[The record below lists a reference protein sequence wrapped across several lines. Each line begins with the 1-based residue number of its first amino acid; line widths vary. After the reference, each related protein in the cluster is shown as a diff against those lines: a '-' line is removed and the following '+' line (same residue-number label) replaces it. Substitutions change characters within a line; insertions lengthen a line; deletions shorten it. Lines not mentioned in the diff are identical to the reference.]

1 VSHESII
8 KCETCGCEGNTSCG
22 HEPIDARVLCALYP
36 DGVCGCCKG
45 VPKIKIGTID
55 PDLKAKIDGLQFLI
69 DKYQDCLIACLS
81 EDIEPNA
88 TYFFRRRI
96 AELIAEK
103 WGMVKRI

>member
-1 VSHESII
+1 MSHNHESII

-69 DKYQDCLIACLS
+69 DKYQDCLIACLIAS
-81 EDIEPNA
+81 EDIETNA

-103 WGMVKRI
+103 